1 MRIKIFS
8 DSDIVELENRVNDWL
23 EENESAEIVQ
33 LAQTESPEVNGTPW
47 SARITL
53 LYRDESRNRLAEE
66 ELIESE
72 GFAAAEELIG
82 EPMIFER
89 PETERLIPLS

>member
-23 EENESAEIVQ
+23 EENESAEIIQ
-33 LAQTESPEVNGTPW
+33 LAQTESPEVKGTPW

-53 LYRDESRNRLAEE
+53 LYRESRNRLAEE

-82 EPMIFER
+82 EPIIFER
-89 PETERLIPLS
+89 PETERLVPLS

>member
-8 DSDIVELENRVNDWL
+8 DSDIVELEQRVNDWL
-23 EENESAEIVQ
+23 EENETAEVVQ
-33 LAQTESPEVNGTPW
+33 LAQTESPELNGTPW

-53 LYRDESRNRLAEE
+53 LYRESRNRLAEE
-66 ELIESE
+66 ERIESE
-72 GFAAAEELIG
+72 GISSAEELIG

-89 PETERLIPLS
+89 PERLIPLS